1 MKTYDNAFLKRNI
14 QKHLWTNIAGCNN
27 VLALSSPQYVPEY
40 IKCLPTHKNLYLVN
54 FAPESK
60 VINANSLIGLFD
72 ILLYRNQIPTFID
85 ADFCRTIHSCGDDLV
100 YIYNKCKKLNRDITI
115 SFTFSIRGVGL
126 FQTLEWI
133 KKNFPEVWIG
143 TKSLKIY
150 NDDTLGSRQFAYHYG
165 KDIVHYRESG
175 DQMLTGII
183 KIKNNESNL

>member
-14 QKHLWTNIAGCNN
+14 QKHLWTNIAECNN

-40 IKCLPTHKNLYLVN
+40 IKCLPTHNNLYLVN

-100 YIYNKCKKLNRDITI
+100 YIYNKCKRLNKDITI
-115 SFTFSIRGVGL
+115 SFTFSVRKVGL
-126 FQTLEWI
+126 SSTINWLKE
-133 KKNFPEVWIG
+133 NFPEINVELNKAPFNQESW
-143 TKSLKIY
+143 KHSQYAYIY
-150 NDDTLGSRQFAYHYG
+150 GDC
-165 KDIVHYRESG
+165 IHYRESG
-175 DQMLTGII
+175 DQMFTGII
-183 KIKNNESNL
+183 KLKKQ